1 MQVRATHDRLKAA
14 PGTTIREAF
23 EGLVERRLNL
33 ARYIGSICSEAF
45 EGGQ

>member
-33 ARYIGSICSEAF
+33 ACYIGSICSEAF